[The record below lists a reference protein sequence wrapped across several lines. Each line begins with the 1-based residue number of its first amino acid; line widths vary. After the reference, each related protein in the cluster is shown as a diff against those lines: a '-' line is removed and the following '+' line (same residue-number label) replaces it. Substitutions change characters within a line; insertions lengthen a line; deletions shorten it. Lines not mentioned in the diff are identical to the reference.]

1 MGFWPVCERWSASNV
16 SCLLVFWVPLFSYL
30 FERFC
35 LAGRLYWFPLKVN
48 SIFMS
53 ITLSLKRFILLSC
66 FNTSCSIVLIL
77 CSSNNVFIFSYCSLW
92 CVPFRLPSCELILF
106 FCFWIFS
113 EVSKSTMS
121 CSSLIVYDLFVASS
135 FLSKIVS
142 ESILQ
147 IWLSLDFMS
156 LSLRVNFAFKWVIS
170 SSSIV
175 FVSGPFILLV
185 FADSWGRLMSFSF
198 LTHHQH

>member
-1 MGFWPVCERWSASNV
+1 MIVITISLRYWDFISSIIIIWFNEILANWWTRRYIKIVCLFFFS
-16 SCLLVFWVPLFSYL
+16 FSYL

-35 LAGRLYWFPLKVN
+35 LAGHPLKVN
-48 SIFMS
+48 SIFIS

-66 FNTSCSIVLIL
+66 FNISCSIVLIL
-77 CSSNNVFIFSYCSLW
+77 CSSNNVFIFSYCSLG

-113 EVSKSTMS
+113 EVSRSTMS

-142 ESILQ
+142 ESSCTNMAIL
-147 IWLSLDFMS
+147 
-156 LSLRVNFAFKWVIS
+156 
-170 SSSIV
+170 
-175 FVSGPFILLV
+175 
-185 FADSWGRLMSFSF
+185 RLQESVTSC
-198 LTHHQH
+198 